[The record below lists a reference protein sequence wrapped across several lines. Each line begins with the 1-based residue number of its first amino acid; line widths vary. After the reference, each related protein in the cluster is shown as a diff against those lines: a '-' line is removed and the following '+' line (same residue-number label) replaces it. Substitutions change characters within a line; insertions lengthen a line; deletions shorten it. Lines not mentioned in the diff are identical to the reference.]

1 MYQGKS
7 ISLVIPAYNEEKL
20 IEPTLKEVPH
30 YVDKIYVVDD
40 NSTDATCDK
49 VKQCAT
55 TDERITLIQH
65 EQKSG
70 PGQGI
75 ITGYHASMQEGWD
88 IIAVV
93 GGDNQMPL
101 DELPRLLHP
110 LLEGKAD
117 YAKGNRFMDEG
128 NAFTDMPKI
137 RLLGNT
143 IISLLTKISSG
154 CYSIFDVVDGFT
166 AITKEAAH
174 SINWDV
180 AWKGYGYPM
189 DFLMRLNV
197 KGFRVVDVPRRA
209 IYLEGERQS
218 QIKGFSYALKVSPML
233 LRNFF
238 YRLNMKYLFS
248 NFHPLFFLYYAGI
261 VFTLIGLWVGGVI
274 MTAKFQGGH
283 PTGATAIFCAL
294 LLNLGVQSLFF
305 ATLFDM
311 LEEKRG
317 N

>member
-1 MYQGKS
+1 MYRGKS
-7 ISLVIPAYNEEKL
+7 VALVIPVYNEERL
-20 IEPTLKEVPH
+20 LGPTLKAVPG
-30 YVDKIYVVDD
+30 YVERVFVVDD
-40 NSTDATCDK
+40 NSTDSTRDVVREYAKDDK
-49 VKQCAT
+49 
-55 TDERITLIQH
+55 RIVLVEH
-65 EQKSG
+65 ETNRG

-75 ITGYHASMQEGWD
+75 VTGYNAALEEGWD
-88 IIAVV
+88 IIAVC

-101 DELPRLLHP
+101 DELSRLIDP
-110 LLEGKAD
+110 LVEGKAD
-117 YAKGNRFMDEG
+117 YTKGNRFMEEG
-128 NAFTDMPKI
+128 NAFADMPKI

-154 CYSIFDVVDGFT
+154 YYSIFDVVDGFT
-166 AITKEAAH
+166 AITKKAAQA
-174 SINWDV
+174 INWDK

-197 KGFRVVDVPRRA
+197 KGFRVLDVPRRA

-233 LRNFF
+233 LRNFV

-248 NFHPLFFLYYAGI
+248 NFHPLFFLFYAGFI
-261 VFTLIGLWVGGVI
+261 FTVLGLWVGFI
-274 MTAKFQGGH
+274 IINAKLNGGH
-283 PTGATAIFCAL
+283 PSGATAIFCAL

-311 LEEKRG
+311 MEEKKT
-317 N
+317 